1 METEKKVCSCD
12 KLKQLTKKNNELK
25 KQVIELLE
33 KIEQL
38 EKFIKGGN
46 I

>member
-1 METEKKVCSCD
+1 MEAEKKPCNCE
-12 KLKQLTKKNNELK
+12 KLKQLAKKNNELK
-25 KQVIELLE
+25 KQVAELVG

-38 EKFIKGGN
+38 EKFIKGET

>member
-1 METEKKVCSCD
+1 MEQNQIEELTKENC
-12 KLKQLTKKNNELK
+12 KLKKKNSELK
-25 KQVIELLE
+25 KQVAELVG

-38 EKFIKGGN
+38 EKFIKGET

>member
-1 METEKKVCSCD
+1 METEKKPCNCD
-12 KLKQLTKKNNELK
+12 KLKAENRELK
-25 KQVIELLE
+25 KRIAELVG

-38 EKFIKGGN
+38 EKFIKGET

>member
-1 METEKKVCSCD
+1 METEKKPCNCD
-12 KLKQLTKKNNELK
+12 KLKAIKKENSELK
-25 KQVIELLE
+25 KQVAELLG

-38 EKFIKGGN
+38 EKFIKGET